1 LFEKQQSIRYQSSL
15 NNGQA
20 SLRGIRLDTQFI
32 VSTAIILATFGI
44 YIGIAIYNKARAT
57 SDFYVAGRGIPPV
70 FNGMAIGADW
80 MSAASFIGLAG
91 TVMILGY
98 DGLAYIMGWT
108 GGYLLL
114 TFLLAPQLRK
124 YGRYTVPE
132 FIGDRYASHTARVI
146 AAICTIIISFTYSIG
161 QLSGSGVVIGRLFE
175 IDAKVGTL
183 IGVVLIAFYS
193 AFGGMKGIT
202 WTQVAQYI
210 ILIIA
215 YLIPVIFMSLQIT
228 GNPMPWIS
236 YGDIV
241 GKMGELDRELG
252 ISEYFA
258 PFTNGTKWQFI
269 ALLFTLMAGT
279 AGLPHV
285 IVRFYT
291 VSTMKAARWSGAW
304 ALLFIGLLYLSAP
317 AYAAFSRFILMTKV
331 AGSNIDALPSWTKSW
346 VDTGKLKVA
355 DSNGDGILQ
364 WKELI
369 ISNDIVVMAT
379 PEIANLGV
387 FVIGLV
393 AAGAMAAALSTAG
406 GLMIAISSSFAHDIY
421 YRVFKPN
428 ATEKSRLAV
437 ARWSIVVATVLA
449 GLVALNPPGV
459 ITQIVAWAFALASGT
474 FFPALVLGVWW
485 KRSNAKGVIAGLLFG
500 LGVTL
505 TYIFMA
511 RAGITILGIIGTGA
525 GIFGATAGFLA
536 NIIVSLITKAPSQKL
551 QEEVIDL
558 RYPEQMTFK
567 NGEVW
572 VDDDVNL
579 TK

>member
-1 LFEKQQSIRYQSSL
+1 
-15 NNGQA
+15 
-20 SLRGIRLDTQFI
+20 LDTQFL
-32 VSTAIILATFGI
+32 VSLTIILATFAL
-44 YIGIAIYNKARAT
+44 YIGIAIYNKAKVT
-57 SDFYVAGRGIPPV
+57 SDFYVAGRGVPPI

-80 MSAASFIGLAG
+80 MSAASFIGMAG
-91 TVMILGY
+91 TIMLLGY

-132 FIGDRYASHTARVI
+132 FIGDRFDSHTARVI
-146 AAICTIIISFTYSIG
+146 AAVITIIISFTYSIG

-175 IDAKVGTL
+175 IDAKLGTM
-183 IGVVLIAFYS
+183 IGVVLIAFYA

-228 GNPMPWIS
+228 GNPMPWLS
-236 YGDIV
+236 YGELV

-258 PFTNGTKWQFI
+258 PFTNGTKWQFL
-269 ALLFTLMAGT
+269 ALMFTLMAGT

-331 AGSNIDALPSWTKSW
+331 AGSKIAELPAWTKTW
-346 VDTGKLKVA
+346 VDTGKLQVA
-355 DSNGDGILQ
+355 DGNGDGILQ
-364 WKELI
+364 WSELV

-421 YRVFKPN
+421 YRVLKPN
-428 ATEKSRLAV
+428 ATEKKRLSV
-437 ARWSIVVATVLA
+437 ARWSIVIATLFA
-449 GLVALNPPGV
+449 GLIALNPPGA
-459 ITQIVAWAFALASGT
+459 ITQIVAWAFALATGT

-485 KRSNAKGVIAGLLFG
+485 KRSNSKGVIAGLLVG

-505 TYIFMA
+505 TYIFA
-511 RAGITILGIIGTGA
+511 AKYGGFTILGIIDTGA
-525 GIFGATAGFLA
+525 GVFGASAAFLT
-536 NIIVSLITKAPSQKL
+536 NIIVSLSTEAPSQKI

-558 RYPEQMTFK
+558 RYPEQMVYK

-572 VDDDVNL
+572 MNDG
-579 TK
+579 TKQL

>member
-1 LFEKQQSIRYQSSL
+1 MDL
-15 NNGQA
+15 
-20 SLRGIRLDTQFI
+20 QFI
-32 VSTAIILATFGI
+32 VSTAIILATFAL
-44 YIGIAIYNKARAT
+44 YIGIAVYNKAKAT
-57 SDFYVAGRGIPPV
+57 SDFYVAGRGVPPV

-91 TVMILGY
+91 TIMILGY

-132 FIGDRYASHTARVI
+132 FIGDRYNSHTARVI
-146 AAICTIIISFTYSIG
+146 AALCTIIISFTYSIG

-175 IDAKVGTL
+175 IDAKLGTV
-183 IGVVLIAFYS
+183 IGVVLIAFYA

-210 ILIIA
+210 ILITA
-215 YLIPVIFMSLQIT
+215 YLIPVIFMSLQLT
-228 GNPMPWIS
+228 SNPLPWIS
-236 YGDIV
+236 YGELI

-269 ALLFTLMAGT
+269 ALMFTLMAGT

-331 AGSNIDALPSWTKSW
+331 AGQKISELPSWTTSW
-346 VDTGKLKVA
+346 VDTGKLQIA
-355 DSNGDGILQ
+355 DANGDGILQ
-364 WKELI
+364 WTELV

-421 YRVFKPN
+421 YRVFKPT
-428 ATEKSRLAV
+428 ASEKNRLAV
-437 ARWSIVVATVLA
+437 ARWSIVIATVLA

-485 KRSNAKGVIAGLLFG
+485 KRSNAAGVISGLLVG

-505 TYIFMA
+505 TYIFLA
-511 RAGITILGIIGTGA
+511 RAGITMFGIIDTGA
-525 GIFGATAGFLA
+525 GVFGAAAAFLT
-536 NIIVSLITKAPSQKL
+536 NIIVSLSTKAPSQKI

-567 NGEVW
+567 DGEVW
-572 VDDDVNL
+572 INDE
-579 TK
+579 TTISK

>member
-1 LFEKQQSIRYQSSL
+1 M
-15 NNGQA
+15 
-20 SLRGIRLDTQFI
+20 DTQFL
-32 VSTAIILATFGI
+32 VSLSIILATFAL
-44 YIGIAIYNKARAT
+44 YIGIAVYNKARAT
-57 SDFYVAGRGIPPV
+57 SDFYVAGRGVPPI

-80 MSAASFIGLAG
+80 MSAASFIGMAG
-91 TVMILGY
+91 TIMLLGY

-132 FIGDRYASHTARVI
+132 FIGDRYNSHTARVI
-146 AAICTIIISFTYSIG
+146 AAICTIVISFTYSIG

-175 IDAKVGTL
+175 IDAKLGTM
-183 IGVVLIAFYS
+183 IGVVLIAFYA

-215 YLIPVIFMSLQIT
+215 YLIPVTFMSLQLT
-228 GNPMPWIS
+228 NNPLPWIS
-236 YGDIV
+236 YGELV

-258 PFTNGTKWQFI
+258 PFTNGTKWQFL
-269 ALLFTLMAGT
+269 ALMFTLMAGT

-331 AGSNIDALPSWTKSW
+331 AGSSISELPAWTKTW
-346 VDTGKLKVA
+346 VDTGKLQLA
-355 DSNGDGILQ
+355 DGNGDGILQ
-364 WKELI
+364 WSELI

-406 GLMIAISSSFAHDIY
+406 GLMIAISSSFAHDIF
-421 YRVFKPN
+421 YRVWKPN
-428 ATEKSRLAV
+428 STEKTRLSV
-437 ARWSIVVATVLA
+437 ARWSIVVATLLA
-449 GLVALNPPGV
+449 GLIALNPPGA
-459 ITQIVAWAFALASGT
+459 ITQIVAWAFALATGT

-485 KRSNAKGVIAGLLFG
+485 KRSNAKGVISGLLVG

-505 TYIFMA
+505 AYIFA
-511 RAGITILGIIGTGA
+511 AKYGGFTILGIIDTGA
-525 GIFGATAGFLA
+525 GVFGAAAAFLT
-536 NIIVSLITKAPSQKL
+536 NIIVSKATEAPSKKI
-551 QEEVIDL
+551 QEEVINL
-558 RYPEQMTFK
+558 RYPEQMIYK
-567 NGEVW
+567 DGEVW
-572 VDDDVNL
+572 MDEGKSKSV
-579 TK
+579 

>member
-1 LFEKQQSIRYQSSL
+1 M
-15 NNGQA
+15 
-20 SLRGIRLDTQFI
+20 DTQFL
-32 VSTAIILATFGI
+32 VSLSIILVTFAL
-44 YIGIAIYNKARAT
+44 YIGIAIYNKAKET
-57 SDFYVAGRGIPPV
+57 SEFYVAGRGVPPI

-80 MSAASFIGLAG
+80 MSAASFIGMAG
-91 TVMILGY
+91 TIMLLGY

-132 FIGDRYASHTARVI
+132 FIGDRFDSHTARVI

-175 IDAKVGTL
+175 IDAKLGTM
-183 IGVVLIAFYS
+183 IGVVLIAFYA

-202 WTQVAQYI
+202 WTQVAQYV

-215 YLIPVIFMSLQIT
+215 YLIPVIFMALQLT

-236 YGDIV
+236 YGELV
-241 GKMGELDRELG
+241 GKMGEFDRELG

-258 PFTNGTKWQFI
+258 PFTNGTKWQFL
-269 ALLFTLMAGT
+269 ALMFTLMAGT

-317 AYAAFSRFILMTKV
+317 AYAAFSRFILMTQV
-331 AGSNIDALPSWTKSW
+331 AGSKITELPAWTKTW
-346 VDTGKLKVA
+346 VDTGKLQVA
-355 DSNGDGILQ
+355 DGNGDGVLQ
-364 WKELI
+364 WNELI

-379 PEIANLGV
+379 PEIANLGM

-406 GLMIAISSSFAHDIY
+406 GLMIAISSAFAHDIF
-421 YRVFKPN
+421 YRVLRPN
-428 ATEKSRLAV
+428 STEKTRLSV
-437 ARWSIVVATVLA
+437 ARWSIVIATLLA
-449 GLVALNPPGV
+449 GVIALNPPGA
-459 ITQIVAWAFALASGT
+459 ITQIVAWAFALATGT

-485 KRSNAKGVIAGLLFG
+485 KRSNSQGVIAGLLVG

-505 TYIFMA
+505 AYIFA
-511 RAGITILGIIGTGA
+511 AKYGGFTILGIIDTGA
-525 GIFGATAGFLA
+525 GVFGATAASAA
-536 NIIVSLITKAPSQKL
+536 NIIVSLMTAAPSQKI
-551 QEEVIDL
+551 QEEVMDL
-558 RYPEQMTFK
+558 RYPEQMVYK
-567 NGEVW
+567 DGEVW
-572 VDDDVNL
+572 MNDDGSKSV
-579 TK
+579 

>member
-1 LFEKQQSIRYQSSL
+1 
-15 NNGQA
+15 
-20 SLRGIRLDTQFI
+20 LDTQFL
-32 VSTAIILATFGI
+32 VSLTIILATFAL
-44 YIGIAIYNKARAT
+44 YIGIAVYNKAKAT
-57 SDFYVAGRGIPPV
+57 SDFYVAGRGVPPI

-80 MSAASFIGLAG
+80 MSAASFIGMAG
-91 TVMILGY
+91 TIMLLGY

-108 GGYLLL
+108 GGYLFL

-132 FIGDRYASHTARVI
+132 FIGDRFDSHTARII

-175 IDAKVGTL
+175 IDAKLGTM
-183 IGVVLIAFYS
+183 IGVVLIAFYA

-210 ILIIA
+210 VLIVA

-228 GNPMPWIS
+228 GNPAPWIS
-236 YGDIV
+236 YGEIV

-258 PFTNGTKWQFI
+258 PFTNGTKWQFL
-269 ALLFTLMAGT
+269 ALMFTLMCGT

-331 AGSNIDALPSWTKSW
+331 AGSKITELPAWTKTW
-346 VDTGKLKVA
+346 VDTGKLQVA
-355 DSNGDGILQ
+355 DTSGDGILQ
-364 WKELI
+364 WNELI
-369 ISNDIVVMAT
+369 IANDIVVMAT
-379 PEIANLGV
+379 PEIANLGL

-421 YRVFKPN
+421 YRVMRPN
-428 ATEKSRLAV
+428 ATEKNRLGV
-437 ARWSIVVATVLA
+437 ARISIVVATLLA
-449 GLVALNPPGV
+449 GLIALNPPGA
-459 ITQIVAWAFALASGT
+459 ITQIVAWAFALATGT

-485 KRSNAKGVIAGLLFG
+485 KRSNSKGVIAGLLVG
-500 LGVTL
+500 LAVTL
-505 TYIFMA
+505 TYIFA
-511 RAGITILGIIGTGA
+511 AKYGGFTILGIIDTGA
-525 GIFGATAGFLA
+525 GVFGAAAAFLA
-536 NIIVSLITKAPSQKL
+536 NIIVSLATEAPSQKL
-551 QEEVIDL
+551 QDDVIDL
-558 RYPEQMTFK
+558 RYPEQMHYK

-572 VDDDVNL
+572 INDDV
-579 TK
+579 TKSV

>member
-1 LFEKQQSIRYQSSL
+1 MDAQFLVSL
-15 NNGQA
+15 
-20 SLRGIRLDTQFI
+20 
-32 VSTAIILATFGI
+32 AIILLTFAL
-44 YIGIAIYNKARAT
+44 YIGIAVYNTAKQT
-57 SDFYVAGRGIPPV
+57 SDFYVAGRGVPPI

-80 MSAASFIGLAG
+80 MSAASFIGMAG
-91 TVMILGY
+91 TIMLLGY

-132 FIGDRYASHTARVI
+132 FIGDRYNSHTARVI
-146 AAICTIIISFTYSIG
+146 AAVCTIIISFTYSIG

-175 IDAKVGTL
+175 IDAKLGTM
-183 IGVVLIAFYS
+183 IGVVLIAFYA

-228 GNPMPWIS
+228 GNPAPWLS
-236 YGDIV
+236 YGKIV
-241 GKMGELDRELG
+241 EEMGELDRQLG

-258 PFTNGTKWQFI
+258 PFTNGTKWQFL
-269 ALLFTLMAGT
+269 ALMFTLMAGT

-304 ALLFIGLLYLSAP
+304 AILFIGLLYLSAP
-317 AYAAFSRFILMTKV
+317 AYAAFSRFILMTQV
-331 AGSNIDALPSWTKSW
+331 AGQKLSELPAWTESW
-346 VDTGKLKVA
+346 VNTGKLQIA
-355 DSNGDGILQ
+355 DGNGDGILQ
-364 WKELI
+364 WSELM

-379 PEIANLGV
+379 PEIANLGM

-421 YRVFKPN
+421 YRVMKPN
-428 ATEKSRLAV
+428 ASEKNRLAV
-437 ARWSIVVATVLA
+437 ARWSIVIATVFA
-449 GLVALNPPGV
+449 GLIALNPPGA

-474 FFPALVLGVWW
+474 FFPALLIGVWW
-485 KRSNAKGVIAGLLFG
+485 KRSNTQGVISGMLVG

-505 TYIFMA
+505 IYIFA
-511 RAGITILGIIGTGA
+511 SKYGGFTIAGIIDTGA
-525 GIFGATAGFLA
+525 GVFGAAAAILT
-536 NIIVSLITKAPSQKL
+536 NIIVSLSTKAPSIET
-551 QEEVIDL
+551 QEEVLNL
-558 RYPEQMTFK
+558 RYPEQMTYK
-567 NGEVW
+567 DGEVW
-572 VDDDVNL
+572 ID
-579 TK
+579 K

>member
-1 LFEKQQSIRYQSSL
+1 M
-15 NNGQA
+15 
-20 SLRGIRLDTQFI
+20 DTQFL
-32 VSTAIILATFGI
+32 VSLSIILATFAL
-44 YIGIAIYNKARAT
+44 YIGIAIYNKAKET
-57 SDFYVAGRGIPPV
+57 SEFYVAGRGVPPI

-80 MSAASFIGLAG
+80 MSAASFIGMAG
-91 TVMILGY
+91 TIMLLGY

-132 FIGDRYASHTARVI
+132 FIGDRFDSHTARVI
-146 AAICTIIISFTYSIG
+146 AALCTIIISFTYSIG

-175 IDAKVGTL
+175 IDAKLGTM
-183 IGVVLIAFYS
+183 IGVVLIAFYA

-202 WTQVAQYI
+202 WTQVAQYV

-215 YLIPVIFMSLQIT
+215 YLIPVIFMALQLT

-236 YGDIV
+236 YGELV

-258 PFTNGTKWQFI
+258 PFTNGTKWQFL
-269 ALLFTLMAGT
+269 ALMFTLMAGT

-317 AYAAFSRFILMTKV
+317 AYAAFSRFILMTQV
-331 AGSNIDALPSWTKSW
+331 AGSKITELPAWTKTW
-346 VDTGKLKVA
+346 VDTGKLQVA
-355 DSNGDGILQ
+355 DGNGDGVLQ
-364 WKELI
+364 WNELI

-379 PEIANLGV
+379 PEIANLGM

-406 GLMIAISSSFAHDIY
+406 GLMIAISSAFAHDIF
-421 YRVFKPN
+421 YRVLKPN
-428 ATEKSRLAV
+428 STEKTRLSV
-437 ARWSIVVATVLA
+437 ARWSIVIATLLA
-449 GLVALNPPGV
+449 GVIALNPPGA
-459 ITQIVAWAFALASGT
+459 ITQIVAWAFALATGT

-485 KRSNAKGVIAGLLFG
+485 KRSNSQGVIAGLLVG

-505 TYIFMA
+505 AYIFA
-511 RAGITILGIIGTGA
+511 AKYGGFTILGIIDTGA
-525 GIFGATAGFLA
+525 GVFGATAAFAA
-536 NIIVSLITKAPSQKL
+536 NIIVSLMTAAPSQKI
-551 QEEVIDL
+551 QEEVMDL
-558 RYPEQMTFK
+558 RYPEQMVYK
-567 NGEVW
+567 DGEVW
-572 VDDDVNL
+572 MNDDGSKSV
-579 TK
+579 

>member
-1 LFEKQQSIRYQSSL
+1 M
-15 NNGQA
+15 
-20 SLRGIRLDTQFI
+20 DTQFL
-32 VSTAIILATFGI
+32 VSLSIILATFAL
-44 YIGIAIYNKARAT
+44 YIGIAVYNTAKQT
-57 SDFYVAGRGIPPV
+57 SDFYVASRGVPPI

-80 MSAASFIGLAG
+80 MSAASFIGMAG
-91 TVMILGY
+91 TIMLLGY

-132 FIGDRYASHTARVI
+132 FIGDRYNSHTARVI
-146 AAICTIIISFTYSIG
+146 AAITTIIISFTYSIG

-175 IDAKVGTL
+175 IDAKLGTM
-183 IGVVLIAFYS
+183 IGVVLIAVYA

-215 YLIPVIFMSLQIT
+215 YLIPVIFMSLQVT
-228 GNPMPWIS
+228 SSALPWLS
-236 YGDIV
+236 YGELV

-258 PFTNGTKWQFI
+258 PFTNGTKWQFL
-269 ALLFTLMAGT
+269 ALMFTLMAGT

-331 AGSNIDALPSWTKSW
+331 AGSKISELPAWTKTW
-346 VDTGKLKVA
+346 VDTGKLQLA
-355 DSNGDGILQ
+355 DGNGDGVLQ

-406 GLMIAISSSFAHDIY
+406 GLMIAISSAFAHDIY
-421 YRVFKPN
+421 YRVMKPN
-428 ATEKSRLAV
+428 ATEKTRLNV
-437 ARWSIVVATVLA
+437 ARISIVVATLFA
-449 GLVALNPPGV
+449 GIIALDPPGA

-474 FFPALVLGVWW
+474 FFPALILGVWW
-485 KRSNAKGVIAGLLFG
+485 KRSNAQGVIAGMLVG

-505 TYIFMA
+505 TYIFA
-511 RAGITILGIIGTGA
+511 AKYGGFTILGIIDTGA
-525 GIFGATAGFLA
+525 GVFGAAAAILA
-536 NIIVSLITKAPSQKL
+536 NIVVSLATPAPSQKI
-551 QEEVIDL
+551 QEEVLDL
-558 RYPEQMTFK
+558 RYPEQMVYK

-572 VDDDVNL
+572 MNDDG
-579 TK
+579 TKSV

>member
-1 LFEKQQSIRYQSSL
+1 M
-15 NNGQA
+15 
-20 SLRGIRLDTQFI
+20 DTQFL
-32 VSTAIILATFGI
+32 VSLTIILATFAL
-44 YIGIAIYNKARAT
+44 YIGIAIYNKAKAT
-57 SDFYVAGRGIPPV
+57 SDFYVAGRGVPPI

-80 MSAASFIGLAG
+80 MSAASFIGMAG
-91 TVMILGY
+91 TIMLLGY

-132 FIGDRYASHTARVI
+132 FIGDRFDSHTARVI
-146 AAICTIIISFTYSIG
+146 AAVITIIISFTYSIG

-175 IDAKVGTL
+175 IDAKLGTM
-183 IGVVLIAFYS
+183 IGVVLIAFYA

-228 GNPMPWIS
+228 GNPMPWLS
-236 YGDIV
+236 YGELV

-258 PFTNGTKWQFI
+258 PFTNGTKWQFL
-269 ALLFTLMAGT
+269 ALMFTLMAGT

-331 AGSNIDALPSWTKSW
+331 AGSKISELPEWTKTW
-346 VDTGKLKVA
+346 VDTGKLQVA
-355 DSNGDGILQ
+355 DGNGDGILQ
-364 WKELI
+364 WSELV

-421 YRVFKPN
+421 YRVLKPN
-428 ATEKSRLAV
+428 ATEKKRLSV
-437 ARWSIVVATVLA
+437 ARWSIVIATLFA
-449 GLVALNPPGV
+449 GLIALNPPGA
-459 ITQIVAWAFALASGT
+459 ITQIVAWAFALATGT

-485 KRSNAKGVIAGLLFG
+485 KRSNAKGVIAGLLVG

-505 TYIFMA
+505 TYIFA
-511 RAGITILGIIGTGA
+511 AKYGGFTILGIIDTGA
-525 GIFGATAGFLA
+525 GVFGAAAAFLT
-536 NIIVSLITKAPSQKL
+536 NIIVSLSTEAPSQKI

-558 RYPEQMTFK
+558 RYPEQMVYK

-572 VDDDVNL
+572 MNDG
-579 TK
+579 TKQL

>member
-1 LFEKQQSIRYQSSL
+1 M
-15 NNGQA
+15 
-20 SLRGIRLDTQFI
+20 DTQFL
-32 VSTAIILATFGI
+32 VSLTIILATFAL
-44 YIGIAIYNKARAT
+44 YIGIALYNKAKAT
-57 SDFYVAGRGIPPV
+57 SDFYVAGRGVPPI

-80 MSAASFIGLAG
+80 MSAASFIGMAG
-91 TVMILGY
+91 TIMLLGY

-132 FIGDRYASHTARVI
+132 FIGDRFDSHTARVI
-146 AAICTIIISFTYSIG
+146 AAVITIIISFTYSIG

-175 IDAKVGTL
+175 IDAKLGTM
-183 IGVVLIAFYS
+183 IGVVLIAFYA

-228 GNPMPWIS
+228 GNPMPWLS
-236 YGDIV
+236 YGELV

-258 PFTNGTKWQFI
+258 PFTNGTKWQFL
-269 ALLFTLMAGT
+269 ALMFTLMAGT

-331 AGSNIDALPSWTKSW
+331 AGSKISELPEWTKTW
-346 VDTGKLKVA
+346 VDTGKLQVA
-355 DSNGDGILQ
+355 DGNGDGILQ
-364 WKELI
+364 WSELV

-421 YRVFKPN
+421 YRVLKPN
-428 ATEKSRLAV
+428 ATEKKRLSV
-437 ARWSIVVATVLA
+437 ARWSIVIATLFA
-449 GLVALNPPGV
+449 GLIALNPPGA
-459 ITQIVAWAFALASGT
+459 ITQIVAWAFALATGT

-485 KRSNAKGVIAGLLFG
+485 KRSNAKGVIAGLLVG

-505 TYIFMA
+505 TYIFA
-511 RAGITILGIIGTGA
+511 AKYGGFTILGIIDTGA
-525 GIFGATAGFLA
+525 GVFGAAAAFLT
-536 NIIVSLITKAPSQKL
+536 NIIVSLSTEAPSQKI

-558 RYPEQMTFK
+558 RYPEQMVYK

-572 VDDDVNL
+572 MNDG
-579 TK
+579 TKEL

>member
-1 LFEKQQSIRYQSSL
+1 M
-15 NNGQA
+15 
-20 SLRGIRLDTQFI
+20 DTQFL
-32 VSTAIILATFGI
+32 VSLTIILATFGL
-44 YIGIAIYNKARAT
+44 YIGIAVYNKAKAT
-57 SDFYVAGRGIPPV
+57 SDFYVAGRGVPPI

-80 MSAASFIGLAG
+80 MSAASFIGMAG
-91 TVMILGY
+91 TIMLLGY

-132 FIGDRYASHTARVI
+132 FIGDRYNSHTARII
-146 AAICTIIISFTYSIG
+146 AALCTIIISFTYSIG

-175 IDAKVGTL
+175 IDAKLGTM
-183 IGVVLIAFYS
+183 IGVVLIAFYA

-210 ILIIA
+210 ILIVA

-228 GNPMPWIS
+228 GNPAPWLS
-236 YGDIV
+236 YGKIV
-241 GKMGELDRELG
+241 EEMGALDRELG

-258 PFTNGTKWQFI
+258 PFTNGTKWQFL
-269 ALLFTLMAGT
+269 ALMFTLMAGT

-317 AYAAFSRFILMTKV
+317 AYAAFSRFILMKNVVGQKLTE
-331 AGSNIDALPSWTKSW
+331 LPAWTETW
-346 VDTGKLKVA
+346 VNTGKLKLA
-355 DSNGDGILQ
+355 DGNGDGILQ
-364 WKELI
+364 WQELTI
-369 ISNDIVVMAT
+369 ANDIVVMAT
-379 PEIANLGV
+379 PEIANLGY

-421 YRVFKPN
+421 YRVLKPQASEQN
-428 ATEKSRLAV
+428 RLNV
-437 ARWSIVVATVLA
+437 ARWSILVATLLA
-449 GLVALNPPGV
+449 GLIALNPPGA

-474 FFPALVLGVWW
+474 FFPALLLGVWW
-485 KRSNAKGVIAGLLFG
+485 KRSNAQGVTSGMIVGLAVTLAYIFAAKYGGFTIAG
-500 LGVTL
+500 
-505 TYIFMA
+505 
-511 RAGITILGIIGTGA
+511 IIDTGA
-525 GIFGATAGFLA
+525 GVFGAAAAILT
-536 NIIVSLITKAPSQKL
+536 NVIVSLRTEEPSQQL
-551 QEEVIDL
+551 QDEVMDL
-558 RYPEQMTFK
+558 RYPEQMTYK
-567 NGEVW
+567 DGQVW
-572 VDDDVNL
+572 LKDDSSL
-579 TK
+579 

>member
-1 LFEKQQSIRYQSSL
+1 M
-15 NNGQA
+15 
-20 SLRGIRLDTQFI
+20 DTQFL
-32 VSTAIILATFGI
+32 VSTLIILLTFAL
-44 YIGIAIYNKARAT
+44 YIGIAVYNKAKAT
-57 SDFYVAGRGIPPV
+57 SDFYVAGRGVPPI

-132 FIGDRYASHTARVI
+132 FIGDRYNSHTARVI

-175 IDAKVGTL
+175 IDAKVGTM
-183 IGVVLIAFYS
+183 IGVVLIAFYA

-202 WTQVAQYI
+202 WTQVAQYVV
-210 ILIIA
+210 LIIA

-228 GNPMPWIS
+228 GNPAPWLS
-236 YGDIV
+236 YGELV
-241 GKMGELDRELG
+241 GKIGELDRELG
-252 ISEYFA
+252 VSEYFA
-258 PFTNGTKWQFI
+258 PFTNGTKWQFM
-269 ALLFTLMAGT
+269 ALMFTLMAGT

-331 AGSNIDALPSWTKSW
+331 AGSPISDLPSWTKSW
-346 VDTGKLKVA
+346 VDTGKLQVA
-355 DSNGDGILQ
+355 DTNGDGILQ
-364 WKELI
+364 WKEII

-428 ATEKSRLAV
+428 ATEKNRLAV
-437 ARWSIVVATVLA
+437 ARWSIVIATVLA
-449 GLVALNPPGV
+449 GIVALNPPGV

-474 FFPALVLGVWW
+474 FFPALLLGVWW
-485 KRSNAKGVIAGLLFG
+485 KRSNAQGVIAGMLVG

-505 TYIFMA
+505 TYIFLA
-511 RAGITILGIIGTGA
+511 RSGITLFGIIDTGA
-525 GIFGATAGFLA
+525 GVFGAAAATIA
-536 NIIVSLITKAPSQKL
+536 NIVVSLMTKAPSQKI
-551 QEEVIDL
+551 QEEVMDL

-567 NGEVW
+567 DGEVW
-572 VDDDVNL
+572 VNDDVDF
-579 TK
+579 KA

>member
-1 LFEKQQSIRYQSSL
+1 M
-15 NNGQA
+15 
-20 SLRGIRLDTQFI
+20 DTQFL
-32 VSTAIILATFGI
+32 VSTSIILLTFAL
-44 YIGIAIYNKARAT
+44 YIGIAVYNKAKAT
-57 SDFYVAGRGIPPV
+57 SDFYVAGRGVPPI

-132 FIGDRYASHTARVI
+132 FIGDRYNSHTARVI

-175 IDAKVGTL
+175 IDAKVGTM
-183 IGVVLIAFYS
+183 IGVVLIAFYA

-202 WTQVAQYI
+202 WTQVAQYVV
-210 ILIIA
+210 LIIA

-228 GNPMPWIS
+228 GNPAPWIS
-236 YGDIV
+236 YGELV
-241 GKMGELDRELG
+241 GKIGELDRELG
-252 ISEYFA
+252 VSEYFA
-258 PFTNGTKWQFI
+258 PFTNGTKWQFM
-269 ALLFTLMAGT
+269 ALMFTLMAGT

-331 AGSNIDALPSWTKSW
+331 AGSQISDLPSWTKSW
-346 VDTGKLKVA
+346 VDTGKLQVA
-355 DSNGDGILQ
+355 DANGDGILQ
-364 WKELI
+364 WKEII

-428 ATEKSRLAV
+428 ATEKNRLAV
-437 ARWSIVVATVLA
+437 ARWSIVIATVLA
-449 GLVALNPPGV
+449 GIVALNPPGV

-474 FFPALVLGVWW
+474 FFPALLLGVWW
-485 KRSNAKGVIAGLLFG
+485 RRSNAQGVIAGMLVG

-505 TYIFMA
+505 TYIFLA
-511 RAGITILGIIGTGA
+511 RSGITLFGIIDTGA
-525 GIFGATAGFLA
+525 GVFGAAAATIA
-536 NIIVSLITKAPSQKL
+536 NIVVSLMTKAPSQKI
-551 QEEVIDL
+551 QEEVMDL

-567 NGEVW
+567 DGEVW
-572 VDDDVNL
+572 VNDDVDF
-579 TK
+579 KA